1 MSESTRLIESRPLG
15 FRLARFAA
23 QEVGGAQNAID
34 SRRTDSD
41 DIGIEHHVR
50 QATITIEW
58 MFEMELD
65 DGVFFPVFEPVVP
78 RDRTI
83 VLVGDTI
90 AANPLVEGGFI

>member
-1 MSESTRLIESRPLG
+1 
-15 FRLARFAA
+15 
-23 QEVGGAQNAID
+23 
-34 SRRTDSD
+34 
-41 DIGIEHHVR
+41 
-50 QATITIEW
+50 
-58 MFEMELD
+58 MELD